1 MRRYRLTQ
9 AFTLIELL
17 VVIAII
23 AILAAILFPVFAQA
37 REKARQSSCLSN
49 LRQIGTAGMMYQ
61 QDYDG
66 MFTPPYKYYAGQG
79 NVSRLFWWDDILQP
93 YVKNRNVMFCPSWK
107 GGTTTAATEL
117 LVDTVNG
124 RAKQK
129 AFSFGVNTVEFWPI
143 TKVWAKEVYRHH
155 GFRCQEEIRKKDID
169 RGCSVSEAQIEDPVG
184 TIWIVDS
191 KTLEIYD
198 ENFFD
203 YAKPPAGGPAIYA
216 RHTGGF
222 NTIHAD
228 GHVKFYRSGSTK
240 PHQWTIQNDVS
251 P

>member
-1 MRRYRLTQ
+1 MRSRRITR

-37 REKARQSSCLSN
+37 REKARQASCLSN
-49 LRQIGTAGMMYQ
+49 LRQLGTAGMMYQ

-66 MFTPPYKYYAGQG
+66 MFTPPFKYYAGQG
-79 NVSRLFWWDDILQP
+79 NVSRLYWWDDLLQP
-93 YVKNRNVMFCPSWK
+93 YCKNKNVTLCPSWK

-117 LVDTVNG
+117 LTETVNG

-129 AFSFGVNTVEFWPI
+129 AFSYGVNTVESWTI
-143 TKVWAKEVYRHH
+143 TKEWAKEPTRHH
-155 GFRCQEEIRKKDID
+155 GFRCQGERRKTDV
-169 RGCSVSEAQIEDPVG
+169 GCSVSEAEIEDPVG

-191 KTLEIYD
+191 TNLELWNENHLDYSKTSD
-198 ENFFD
+198 
-203 YAKPPAGGPAIYA
+203 GGPKVFS

-228 GHVKFYRSGSTK
+228 GHVKFYRAGSTR
-240 PHQWTIQNDVS
+240 PHQWSIQNDQS
-251 P
+251 

>member
-1 MRRYRLTQ
+1 MHRIRLTR

-49 LRQIGTAGMMYQ
+49 MRQIGTAGMMYT

-66 MFTPPYKYYAGQG
+66 MFVPPYKYYGAQS
-79 NVSRLFWWDDILQP
+79 NVTFLYWWDDLLQP
-93 YVKNRNVMFCPSWK
+93 YAKNRGIMICPSWK
-107 GGTTTAATEL
+107 GGTTTAAREL
-117 LVDTVNG
+117 LVDDVNG
-124 RAKQK
+124 KKQK
-129 AFSFGVNTVEFWPI
+129 AYSYGFNTVEQWSI
-143 TKVWAKEVYRHH
+143 TKAWQKEKTRHY
-155 GFRCQEEIRKKDID
+155 GFRCQDNRRTID
-169 RGCSVSEAQIEDPVG
+169 HGCSVAEAEIEDPIG

-191 KTLEIYD
+191 TLQELWD
-198 ENFFD
+198 ENYLD
-203 YAKPPAGGPAIYA
+203 YSPAKGYGAQVYA

-240 PHQWTIQNDVS
+240 PSQWTIQNDTS

>member
-1 MRRYRLTQ
+1 MRRIRCTR

-37 REKARQSSCLSN
+37 REKARQASCLSN
-49 LRQIGTAGMMYQ
+49 LRQLGTAGMMYQ

-66 MFTPPYKYYAGQG
+66 MFTPPFKYYGAQS
-79 NVSRLFWWDDILQP
+79 VSANCWWWDDILQP
-93 YVKNRNVMFCPSWK
+93 YIKNKQVNRCPSWV
-107 GGTTTAATEL
+107 GTETWAATATY
-117 LVDTVNG
+117 DTVNG
-124 RAKQK
+124 KK
-129 AFSFGVNTVEFWPI
+129 GKPFSYGINTVEGWTI
-143 TKVWAKEVYRHH
+143 TKAWAKEPGLHH
-155 GFRCQEEIRKKDID
+155 GFRCQGERRKTDV
-169 RGCSVSEAQIEDPVG
+169 GCSVSEAEITDAVG
-184 TIWIVDS
+184 TIWVVDS
-191 KTLEIYD
+191 NRIEIWSED
-198 ENFFD
+198 HFD
-203 YAKPPAGGPAIYA
+203 YAKPATGGGTAVYA

-240 PHQWTIQNDVS
+240 PSQWTIQDDVS